1 MQSTGIELIFEG
13 NNLLRILEG
22 TLNTIQIAFI
32 SILFG
37 LIFGLIF
44 GIIYSSKNK
53 TVRLFCRLYLEVFRI
68 IPILVWLFV
77 FYFVVPKSFNIDISG
92 EIVAVCVFVLWG
104 IAEIGDIT
112 RGAMESIP
120 KHNSDVALA
129 LGFNKIQLYRY
140 VLIPLSFKRVVPGV
154 INLTTRMIKT
164 TSLVIMIGVVDV
176 IKVGQQIIESNIL
189 RVPDAAFWIYGF
201 IFVIYF
207 MICYPMSKFAKVLE
221 NRWNK

>member
-1 MQSTGIELIFEG
+1 MQNTGIELLFEG

-22 TLNTIQIAFI
+22 TLNTMQIAFI
-32 SILFG
+32 SIFLSLVFG
-37 LIFGLIF
+37 VIF
-44 GIIYSSKNK
+44 GIIYTSKNK
-53 TVRLFCRLYLEVFRI
+53 IIRFICRFYLEVFRI
-68 IPILVWLFV
+68 IPILVLLFI
-77 FYFVVPKSFNIDISG
+77 FYFIIPSLFEIDLSG
-92 EIVAVCVFVLWG
+92 EFVAIYVFVLWG

-129 LGFNKIQLYRY
+129 LGFNKIQLYLY
-140 VLIPLSFKRVVPGV
+140 VLIPLSFKRVLPGV

-207 MICYPMSKFAKVLE
+207 MICYPLSKFAKVLE

>member
-1 MQSTGIELIFEG
+1 MQNTGIDLLFEG

-22 TLNTIQIAFI
+22 TLNTMQIAFI
-32 SILFG
+32 SIFLS
-37 LIFGLIF
+37 LIFGVIF
-44 GIIYSSKNK
+44 GIIYTSKNK
-53 TVRLFCRLYLEVFRI
+53 IIRFICRFYLEVFRI
-68 IPILVWLFV
+68 IPILVLLFI
-77 FYFVVPKSFNIDISG
+77 FYFIIPSLFEIDLSG
-92 EIVAVCVFVLWG
+92 EFVAIYVFVLWG

-129 LGFNKIQLYRY
+129 LGFNKIQLYLY

>member
-1 MQSTGIELIFEG
+1 MQNTGIDLLFEG

-22 TLNTIQIAFI
+22 TLNTMQIAFI
-32 SILFG
+32 SIFLS
-37 LIFGLIF
+37 LIFGVIF
-44 GIIYSSKNK
+44 GIIYTSKNK
-53 TVRLFCRLYLEVFRI
+53 IIRFICRFYLEVFRI
-68 IPILVWLFV
+68 IPILVLLFI
-77 FYFVVPKSFNIDISG
+77 FYFIIPSLFEIDLSG
-92 EIVAVCVFVLWG
+92 EFVAIYVFVLWG

-129 LGFNKIQLYRY
+129 LGFNKIQLYIY

-207 MICYPMSKFAKVLE
+207 MICYPLSKFAKVLE

>member
-1 MQSTGIELIFEG
+1 MQSTGIDLIFEG

-32 SILFG
+32 SILLS
-37 LIFGLIF
+37 LIFGVIF
-44 GIIYSSKNK
+44 GIIYTSRNK
-53 TVRLFCRLYLEVFRI
+53 IVRFFCRFYLEVFRI
-68 IPILVWLFV
+68 IPILVLLFV
-77 FYFVVPKSFNIDISG
+77 FYFVVPSLFDIDISG
-92 EIVAVCVFVLWG
+92 EFVAIYVFVLWG

-129 LGFNKIQLYRY
+129 LGFNKLQVYIYI
-140 VLIPLSFKRVVPGV
+140 LIPLSFKRVIPGV

-176 IKVGQQIIESNIL
+176 IKVGQQIIESNVL

-207 MICYPMSKFAKVLE
+207 IICYPMSKFAKVLE

>member
-1 MQSTGIELIFEG
+1 MQNMGIELIFQG

-22 TLNTIQIAFI
+22 TLNTMYIAFI
-32 SILFG
+32 SIFLS
-37 LIFGLIF
+37 LIFGVIF
-44 GIIYSSKNK
+44 GIIYTSKNK
-53 TVRLFCRLYLEVFRI
+53 IIRFFCRFYLEVFRI
-68 IPILVWLFV
+68 IPILVLLFL
-77 FYFVVPKSFNIDISG
+77 FYFVVPSLFDIDISG
-92 EIVAVCVFVLWG
+92 EFVAIYVFVLWG

-129 LGFNKIQLYRY
+129 LGFNKVQLYIF
-140 VLIPLSFKRVVPGV
+140 VLIPLSFKRVLPGV

-176 IKVGQQIIESNIL
+176 VKVGQQIIESNIL
-189 RVPDAAFWIYGF
+189 KVPDAAFWIYGF

-207 MICYPMSKFAKVLE
+207 IICYPLSKVAKVLE

>member
-1 MQSTGIELIFEG
+1 MQSTGIDLIFEG

-32 SILFG
+32 SILLS
-37 LIFGLIF
+37 LIFGVIF
-44 GIIYSSKNK
+44 GIIYTSRNK
-53 TVRLFCRLYLEVFRI
+53 IVRFFCRFYLEVFRI
-68 IPILVWLFV
+68 IPILVLLFV
-77 FYFVVPKSFNIDISG
+77 FYFVVPSLFDIDISG
-92 EIVAVCVFVLWG
+92 EFVAIYVFVLWG

-129 LGFNKIQLYRY
+129 LGFNKLQVYIYI
-140 VLIPLSFKRVVPGV
+140 LIPLSFKRVIPGV

-176 IKVGQQIIESNIL
+176 IKVGQQIIESNVL
-189 RVPDAAFWIYGF
+189 RVPDSAFWIYGF

-207 MICYPMSKFAKVLE
+207 IICYPMSKFAKVLE

>member
-1 MQSTGIELIFEG
+1 MQNMGIELIFQG

-22 TLNTIQIAFI
+22 TLNTMYIAFI
-32 SILFG
+32 SIFLS
-37 LIFGLIF
+37 LIFGVIF
-44 GIIYSSKNK
+44 GIIYTSKNK
-53 TVRLFCRLYLEVFRI
+53 IIRFFCRFYLEVFRI
-68 IPILVWLFV
+68 IPILVLLFL
-77 FYFVVPKSFNIDISG
+77 FYFVVPSLFDIDISG
-92 EIVAVCVFVLWG
+92 EFVAIYVFVLWG

-129 LGFNKIQLYRY
+129 LGFNKVQLYIF
-140 VLIPLSFKRVVPGV
+140 VLIPLSFKRVLPGV

-176 IKVGQQIIESNIL
+176 VKVGQQIIESNIL
-189 RVPDAAFWIYGF
+189 KVPDAAFWIYGF

-207 MICYPMSKFAKVLE
+207 IICYPLSKVAKILE

>member
-1 MQSTGIELIFEG
+1 MQSTGIDLIFEG

-32 SILFG
+32 SILLS
-37 LIFGLIF
+37 LIFGVIF
-44 GIIYSSKNK
+44 GIIYTSRNK
-53 TVRLFCRLYLEVFRI
+53 IVRFFCRFYLEVFRI
-68 IPILVWLFV
+68 IPILVLLFV
-77 FYFVVPKSFNIDISG
+77 FYFVVPSLFDIDISG
-92 EIVAVCVFVLWG
+92 EFVAIYVFVLWG

-129 LGFNKIQLYRY
+129 LGFNKLQVYIYI
-140 VLIPLSFKRVVPGV
+140 LIPLSFKRVIPGV

-176 IKVGQQIIESNIL
+176 IKVGQQIIESNVL

>member
-1 MQSTGIELIFEG
+1 MQSTGIDLIFEG

-32 SILFG
+32 SILLS
-37 LIFGLIF
+37 LIFGVIF
-44 GIIYSSKNK
+44 GIIYTSRNK
-53 TVRLFCRLYLEVFRI
+53 IVRFCCRFYLEVFRI
-68 IPILVWLFV
+68 IPILVLLFV
-77 FYFVVPKSFNIDISG
+77 FYFVVPSLFDIDISG
-92 EIVAVCVFVLWG
+92 EFVAIYVFVLWG

-129 LGFNKIQLYRY
+129 LGFNKLQVYIYI
-140 VLIPLSFKRVVPGV
+140 LIPLSFKRVIPGV

-207 MICYPMSKFAKVLE
+207 IICYPMSKFAKVLE

>member
-1 MQSTGIELIFEG
+1 MQNTGIELIFEG

-22 TLNTIQIAFI
+22 TLNTMQIAFI
-32 SILFG
+32 SIFLS
-37 LIFGLIF
+37 LIFGVIF
-44 GIIYSSKNK
+44 GIIYTSKNK
-53 TVRLFCRLYLEVFRI
+53 IIRFICRFYLEVFRI
-68 IPILVWLFV
+68 IPILVLLFI
-77 FYFVVPKSFNIDISG
+77 FYFIIPSLFEIDLSG
-92 EIVAVCVFVLWG
+92 EFVAIYVFVLWG

-129 LGFNKIQLYRY
+129 LGFNKIQLYIY

-207 MICYPMSKFAKVLE
+207 MLCYPLSTFAKV
-221 NRWNK
+221 

>member
-1 MQSTGIELIFEG
+1 MQSTGIDLIFEG

-32 SILFG
+32 SILLS
-37 LIFGLIF
+37 LIFGVIF
-44 GIIYSSKNK
+44 GIIYTSRNK
-53 TVRLFCRLYLEVFRI
+53 IVRFFCRFYLEVFRI
-68 IPILVWLFV
+68 IPILVLLFV
-77 FYFVVPKSFNIDISG
+77 FYFVVPSLFDIDISG
-92 EIVAVCVFVLWG
+92 EFVAIYVFVLWG

-129 LGFNKIQLYRY
+129 LGFNKLQVYIYI
-140 VLIPLSFKRVVPGV
+140 LIPLSFKRVIPGV

-207 MICYPMSKFAKVLE
+207 IICYPMSKFAKVLE

>member
-13 NNLLRILEG
+13 NNLLRILDG

-32 SILFG
+32 AIFFS

-44 GIIYSSKNK
+44 GIIYTSKNK
-53 TVRLFCRLYLEVFRI
+53 IIRFFCRFYLEIFRI
-68 IPILVWLFV
+68 MPTLVLLFV
-77 FYFVVPKSFNIDISG
+77 FYFIIPSLFDIDISG
-92 EIVAVCVFVLWG
+92 EFVAVYVFVLWG
-104 IAEIGDIT
+104 TAEIGDLT
-112 RGAMESIP
+112 RGAITSIP

-129 LGFNKIQLYRY
+129 LGFNKLQVYGYI
-140 VLIPLSFKRVVPGV
+140 LIPLSFKRVVPGV
-154 INLTTRMIKT
+154 INLATRMIKT
-164 TSLVIMIGVVDV
+164 TSLVMMIGVIDV

-201 IFVIYF
+201 IFMIYF
-207 MICYPMSKFAKVLE
+207 VICYPISKFANVLE

>member
-1 MQSTGIELIFEG
+1 MQNMGIELIFQG

-22 TLNTIQIAFI
+22 TLNTMYIAFI
-32 SILFG
+32 SIFLS
-37 LIFGLIF
+37 LIFGVIF
-44 GIIYSSKNK
+44 GIIYTSKNK
-53 TVRLFCRLYLEVFRI
+53 IIRFFCRFYLEIFRI
-68 IPILVWLFV
+68 IPILVLLFL
-77 FYFVVPKSFNIDISG
+77 FYFVVPSLFDIDISG
-92 EIVAVCVFVLWG
+92 EFVAIYVFVLWG

-129 LGFNKIQLYRY
+129 LGFNKVQLYIF
-140 VLIPLSFKRVVPGV
+140 VLIPLSFKRVLPGV

-176 IKVGQQIIESNIL
+176 VKVGQQIIESNIL
-189 RVPDAAFWIYGF
+189 KVPDAAFWIYGF

-207 MICYPMSKFAKVLE
+207 IICYPLSKVAKILE

>member
-1 MQSTGIELIFEG
+1 MQSMGIELIFQG

-22 TLNTIQIAFI
+22 TLNTMYIAFI
-32 SILFG
+32 SIFLS
-37 LIFGLIF
+37 LIFGVIF
-44 GIIYSSKNK
+44 GIIYTSKN
-53 TVRLFCRLYLEVFRI
+53 RIIRFFCRFYLEIFRI
-68 IPILVWLFV
+68 IPILVLLFI
-77 FYFVVPKSFNIDISG
+77 FYFVIPSLFDIDISG
-92 EIVAVCVFVLWG
+92 EFVAIYVFVLWG

-129 LGFNKIQLYRY
+129 LGFSKVQLYIFI
-140 VLIPLSFKRVVPGV
+140 LIPLSFKRVLPGV

-176 IKVGQQIIESNIL
+176 VKVGQQIIESNIL
-189 RVPDAAFWIYGF
+189 KVPDAAFWIYGF
-201 IFVIYF
+201 IFIIYF
-207 MICYPMSKFAKVLE
+207 IICYPLSKVAKILE

>member
-1 MQSTGIELIFEG
+1 MQNMGIELIFQG

-22 TLNTIQIAFI
+22 TLNTMYIAFI
-32 SILFG
+32 SIFLS
-37 LIFGLIF
+37 LIFGVIF
-44 GIIYSSKNK
+44 GIIYTSKNK
-53 TVRLFCRLYLEVFRI
+53 IIRFFCRFYLEVFRI
-68 IPILVWLFV
+68 IPILVLLFL
-77 FYFVVPKSFNIDISG
+77 FYFVVPSLFDIDISG
-92 EIVAVCVFVLWG
+92 EFVAIYVFVLWG

-112 RGAMESIP
+112 RGAIESIP

-129 LGFNKIQLYRY
+129 LGFNKVQLYIF
-140 VLIPLSFKRVVPGV
+140 VLIPLSFKRVLPGV

-176 IKVGQQIIESNIL
+176 VKVGQQIIESNIL
-189 RVPDAAFWIYGF
+189 KVPDAAFWIYGF

-207 MICYPMSKFAKVLE
+207 IICYPLSKVAKILE

>member
-1 MQSTGIELIFEG
+1 MQSMGIELIFEG
-13 NNLLRILEG
+13 NNLLRILGG

-32 SILFG
+32 SIFFS
-37 LIFGLIF
+37 LIFGLVF
-44 GIIYSSKNK
+44 GIIYTSKNK
-53 TVRLFCRLYLEVFRI
+53 IIRFFCRFYLEIFRI
-68 IPILVWLFV
+68 MPPLVLLFV
-77 FYFVVPKSFNIDISG
+77 FYFVIPSLFDIDISG
-92 EIVAVCVFVLWG
+92 KFVAIGVFILWG

-112 RGAMESIP
+112 RGAITSIP

-129 LGFNKIQLYRY
+129 LGFDKLQVYSYI
-140 VLIPLSFKRVVPGV
+140 LIPLSFKRVIPGV

-164 TSLVIMIGVVDV
+164 TSLVIMIGVADV
-176 IKVGQQIIESNIL
+176 IKVGQQIIESNVL

-207 MICYPMSKFAKVLE
+207 VICYPMSKYAKVLE

>member
-1 MQSTGIELIFEG
+1 MQNTGIELLFEG

-32 SILFG
+32 SIFLG

-53 TVRLFCRLYLEVFRI
+53 TIRFICRLYLEIFRI

-77 FYFVVPKSFNIDISG
+77 FYFIVPKFFNIDISG

-112 RGAMESIP
+112 RGAIESIP

-129 LGFNKIQLYRY
+129 LGFNKLQLFKYI
-140 VLIPLSFKRVVPGV
+140 LIPLSFKRIIPGV
-154 INLTTRMIKT
+154 VNLTTRMIKT
-164 TSLVIMIGVVDV
+164 TSLVVMIGVVDI
-176 IKVGQQIIESNIL
+176 IKVGQQIIESNVL
-189 RVPDAAFWIYGF
+189 KVPDAAFWIYGF
-201 IFVIYF
+201 IFFIYF
-207 MICYPMSKFAKVLE
+207 IICYPMSKLAKNLE
-221 NRWNK
+221 NKWNK

>member
-1 MQSTGIELIFEG
+1 MQNTGIDLLFEG

-22 TLNTIQIAFI
+22 TLNTMQIAFI
-32 SILFG
+32 SIFLS
-37 LIFGLIF
+37 LIFGVIF
-44 GIIYSSKNK
+44 GIIYTSKNK
-53 TVRLFCRLYLEVFRI
+53 IIRFICRFYLEVFRI
-68 IPILVWLFV
+68 IPILVLLFI
-77 FYFVVPKSFNIDISG
+77 FYFIIPSLFEIDLSG
-92 EIVAVCVFVLWG
+92 EFVAIYVFVLWG

-129 LGFNKIQLYRY
+129 LGFNKIQLYIY

>member
-1 MQSTGIELIFEG
+1 MQNTGIDLLFEG

-22 TLNTIQIAFI
+22 TLNTMQIAFI
-32 SILFG
+32 SIFLS
-37 LIFGLIF
+37 LIFGVIF
-44 GIIYSSKNK
+44 GIIYTSKNK
-53 TVRLFCRLYLEVFRI
+53 IIRFICRFYLEVFRI
-68 IPILVWLFV
+68 IPILVLLFI
-77 FYFVVPKSFNIDISG
+77 FYFIIPSLFEIDLSG
-92 EIVAVCVFVLWG
+92 EFVAIYVFVLWG